1 MQNTVIASKLRRG
14 GGVQIK
20 PHPSTQISTI
30 IRITSVELF

>member
-1 MQNTVIASKLRRG
+1 MQNTVIASKLRR